1 MIDPNDPFLF
11 GIRQGDTSWLN
22 VYDVGNTSTGGD
34 VQLGDGNSADPNDAT
49 VITTAA
55 PKNAAFAAQNSDQG
69 DGAVGVFG
77 RSFGSTRSIGVA
89 GETQTGCGVYGI
101 GALGTTIGVAGRSM
115 GAVAVE
121 TDPLEKVV
129 GEPVGVLGHSTLGPS
144 VRGHGGSLTTL
155 PQNTPPPPPADAAP
169 GGVFSSGQLQAV
181 PIAEPGFGGV
191 QNVSLDALPQ
201 LRLIPSVSAKLPI
214 KGQWGDL
221 YVVVSGD
228 TTIRMDR

>member
-77 RSFGSTRSIGVA
+77 RSFGST
-89 GETQTGCGVYGI
+89 E
-101 GALGTTIGVAGRSM
+101 ALA
-115 GAVAVE
+115 
-121 TDPLEKVV
+121 
-129 GEPVGVLGHSTLGPS
+129 
-144 VRGHGGSLTTL
+144 
-155 PQNTPPPPPADAAP
+155 
-169 GGVFSSGQLQAV
+169 
-181 PIAEPGFGGV
+181 
-191 QNVSLDALPQ
+191 
-201 LRLIPSVSAKLPI
+201 
-214 KGQWGDL
+214 
-221 YVVVSGD
+221 
-228 TTIRMDR
+228 